1 MYGKRVSGSWNLDA
15 ESRQVRGEDF
25 RERERAQCM
34 HGRTG
39 GPELGVWPPWT
50 SGKRGKILKG
60 SESDIKKFGLHCL
73 LDLKQRA
80 AWLNRHFRK
89 FISEVWKKGSFGRR
103 EIDLGDWL
111 GVAVQARGSMKVGL
125 RDQRRGASFRVK

>member
-1 MYGKRVSGSWNLDA
+1 MVKRVSGSWNLDA

-25 RERERAQCM
+25 RERKRESTA
-34 HGRTG
+34 HAWENWGART
-39 GPELGVWPPWT
+39 EGVWPPWT
-50 SGKRGKILKG
+50 SGQRGKILKG

-89 FISEVWKKGSFGRR
+89 FISEVWKKAHS
-103 EIDLGDWL
+103 EEEWVGDWL
-111 GVAVQARGSMKVGL
+111 GVAIQARGFNEGRAKGTGK
-125 RDQRRGASFRVK
+125 RGQF

>member
-1 MYGKRVSGSWNLDA
+1 MKISERKR
-15 ESRQVRGEDF
+15 EST
-25 RERERAQCM
+25 M
-34 HGRTG
+34 HAWENWGARTEG
-39 GPELGVWPPWT
+39 GWPPWT

-89 FISEVWKKGSFGRR
+89 LTSEVWHKTHSEEWVG
-103 EIDLGDWL
+103 EWL
-111 GVAVQARGSMKVGL
+111 GVAVQARGFNEGRAKGTGE
-125 RDQRRGASFRVK
+125 RGWF